1 METEKILAGDSMKEI
16 SVKKEGMVLK
26 IGKNPELIVNLADQ
40 KNFIKV
46 DDTLIPYKKEVL
58 LSKDL
63 LAGKRKNVFDTA
75 IKYYYRQACAVAEG
89 IAAAKEYRL
98 HCNTTIREF

>member
-1 METEKILAGDSMKEI
+1 MKEI
-16 SVKKEGMVLK
+16 SVTKEGTILT
-26 IGKNPELIVNLADQ
+26 IGKNPELVVNLADQ

-46 DDTLIPYKKEVL
+46 DGTLIPYKKEIL
-58 LSKDL
+58 LSNDL

-75 IKYYYRQACAVAEG
+75 INYYYKQACAVAEG

-98 HCNTTIREF
+98 HCNLTIREF